1 MIILDMIA
9 EDVAFYW
16 NNQKFVDI
24 WDFPVDYV
32 DELME
37 GDDCTQEAKDTW
49 CELTV
54 YVLQITYG
62 EDEWRNHAPQWLLD
76 YYDEMMERK
85 NEGGD
90 SENYVNSTPTPI

>member
-1 MIILDMIA
+1 
-9 EDVAFYW
+9 
-16 NNQKFVDI
+16 
-24 WDFPVDYV
+24 
-32 DELME
+32 
-37 GDDCTQEAKDTW
+37 
-49 CELTV
+49 V

-90 SENYVNSTPTPI
+90 SENYVNGTPTPI